1 MPRLLAVLV
10 CTIAGSSI
18 LPPAF
23 PHKGLRKNRGQGG
36 GQRGEVCIA
45 FSPRN
50 VQVKQAQ
57 GRWKI
62 ADGNSWLLD
71 FAGNRAEAQQAH
83 AIINKYGFSR
93 ICYVGRPNPP
103 MTFLRR

>member
-1 MPRLLAVLV
+1 MPRLFTVQV
-10 CTIAGSSI
+10 CTVVGSSI

-23 PHKGLRKNRGQGG
+23 PHKGLRTERGQGG

-57 GRWKI
+57 GGWKI
-62 ADGNSWLLD
+62 ADGNS
-71 FAGNRAEAQQAH
+71 
-83 AIINKYGFSR
+83 
-93 ICYVGRPNPP
+93 
-103 MTFLRR
+103 

>member
-1 MPRLLAVLV
+1 LHHCGRQYPSARLSAQG
-10 CTIAGSSI
+10 A
-18 LPPAF
+18 P
-23 PHKGLRKNRGQGG
+23 NRSGQGG
-36 GQRGEVCIA
+36 DQRGEVCIA
-45 FSPRN
+45 FNPGN

-93 ICYVGRPNPP
+93 ICQVGRPNPP
-103 MTFLRR
+103 MTYLRR